1 MPLKTRITNVRHT
14 AETGCFE
21 ADVTVIDGTD
31 CFTYAVE
38 YSAPIDTDTSLI
50 CAALS
55 AQARA
60 RHRPASCTLT
70 RRRLSESLGTGPED
84 IAKRILCSHP
94 NYLDQILGRQAGG
107 TLREA

>member
-31 CFTYAVE
+31 FFTYAVE
-38 YSAPIDTDTSLI
+38 HSAPIDTDTSLI

-60 RHRPASCTLT
+60 KHQPASCTLT
-70 RRRLSESLGTGPED
+70 RRRVSENLAAGSED
-84 IAKRILCSHP
+84 IANRILRSHP
-94 NYLDQILGRQAGG
+94 NYLEQILGRQAGG
-107 TLREA
+107 AMREA

>member
-1 MPLKTRITNVRHT
+1 MPLKTRITNVRHC

-31 CFTYAVE
+31 CFTYAVAH
-38 YSAPIDTDTSLI
+38 SAPIDTDTSLI

-60 RHRPASCTLT
+60 QHQPASCTLT
-70 RRRLSESLGTGPED
+70 RRRVSESLAAGSGD
-84 IAKRILCSHP
+84 IAKDILFSRP
-94 NYLDQILGRQAGG
+94 NYLEQILGRQAGG
-107 TLREA
+107 AMREA